1 MKTNALA
8 QVAELNAMPMPQLKE
23 RWKAF
28 SGRSSRP
35 GTARTW

>member
-23 RWKAF
+23 RRKAVF
-28 SGRSSRP
+28 
-35 GTARTW
+35 GT